1 MLAPTLHHRFGT
13 KQTIKHS
20 GRINKIRKTI
30 KNKKTMMN
38 IKNHVQLVGRLG
50 ANPEVKV
57 LDNGNKLARFA
68 LAVTETY
75 TTKKGEKVSD
85 VQWHSVVAWGNLAG
99 IAEKILQKGTQVTVD
114 GKLFNRSYTN
124 KEGVKRTST
133 EIVANELLV
142 FQKRAA

>member
-1 MLAPTLHHRFGT
+1 
-13 KQTIKHS
+13 
-20 GRINKIRKTI
+20 
-30 KNKKTMMN
+30 MN

-50 ANPEVKV
+50 ANPEVKI
-57 LDNGNKLARFA
+57 LDNGSKLARFA
-68 LAVTETY
+68 IAVTETY

-85 VQWHSVVAWGNLAG
+85 VQWHSIVAWGNLAG

-124 KEGVKRTST
+124 KEGVKRTTT

-142 FQKRAA
+142 FQKHAA